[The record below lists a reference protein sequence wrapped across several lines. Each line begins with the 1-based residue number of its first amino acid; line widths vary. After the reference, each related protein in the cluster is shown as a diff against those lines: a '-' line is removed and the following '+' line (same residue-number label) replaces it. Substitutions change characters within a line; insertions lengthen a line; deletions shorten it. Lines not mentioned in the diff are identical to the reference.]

1 MENEIVEYL
10 IVNKDLNMS
19 IGKTCAQVAHA
30 QKLIDSKY
38 LDLMVIWDWYGF
50 DVVDGF
56 EDSKVFKD
64 YNEWSRGN
72 QKKIILRAKESKMLK
87 AIEMGAVEVRD
98 NGLTEIPPNSLTVV
112 GFMPQPKANLQEF
125 TKRLQL
131 L

>member
-50 DVVDGF
+50 DVVDGV

-64 YNEWSRGN
+64 YNEWSEGN

>member
-30 QKLIDSKY
+30 QKLIDSY
-38 LDLMVIWDWYGF
+38 YTDLLVVQEWARLDSLEQNHVQIF
-50 DVVDGF
+50 Q
-56 EDSKVFKD
+56 D
-64 YNEWSRGN
+64 YNEWSEGN

>member
-50 DVVDGF
+50 DVVDGV

-64 YNEWSRGN
+64 YNEWSMGN

>member
-30 QKLIDSKY
+30 QKLIDSAY
-38 LDLMVIWDWYGF
+38 LDLMVMWDWEGLGEGEGF
-50 DVVDGF
+50 QT
-56 EDSKVFKD
+56 FKD
-64 YNEWSRGN
+64 YAEWSWGN

>member
-30 QKLIDSKY
+30 QKLIDSQY
-38 LDLMVIWDWYGF
+38 LDLMVMWDWEGF
-50 DVVDGF
+50 GKGEDG
-56 EDSKVFKD
+56 EDLKAFKD
-64 YNEWSRGN
+64 YNEWSEGN

>member
-50 DVVDGF
+50 DVVDGV

>member
-38 LDLMVIWDWYGF
+38 LDLMVMWDWEELNEGEAEKIF
-50 DVVDGF
+50 Q
-56 EDSKVFKD
+56 D
-64 YNEWSRGN
+64 YNKWSEGN

>member
-1 MENEIVEYL
+1 MKSEIVEYL

-30 QKLIDSKY
+30 QKLIDSY
-38 LDLMVIWDWYGF
+38 YADLL
-50 DVVDGF
+50 VVREWAGLESLEENHIKIF
-56 EDSKVFKD
+56 QD
-64 YNEWSRGN
+64 YNEWSEGN

>member
-1 MENEIVEYL
+1 MKNEIVEYL

-30 QKLIDSKY
+30 QTLIDGLIKHY
-38 LDLMVIWDWYGF
+38 ADHHNNPKLPPAPTDWIKQLEWYEQWLM
-50 DVVDGF
+50 
-56 EDSKVFKD
+56 DS
-64 YNEWSRGN
+64 S

-87 AIEMGAVEVRD
+87 AIEIGAVEVKD
-98 NGLTEIPPNSLTVV
+98 NCLTEIPANSLTVV
-112 GFMPQPKANLQEF
+112 GFMPQPKENLQEF